1 MPLNILHAQTTITIE
16 KIPST
21 IEEFIQ
27 LRKQKAK
34 NPEGGAAMFCLAM
47 KIYSDNKELGEKC
60 FVSIAD
66 RSELRTGNTYKG
78 YTLSNWRTIRS
89 ASLRYPLIANS
100 YILGSSPENAYTVT
114 LPYKYVFTTGKYSG
128 NPATGKIKIFVAC
141 SGADSHRPIHMVR
154 NDKGIWKASKW
165 SSLYA
170 GMKPVKKKI
179 IDDL

>member
-1 MPLNILHAQTTITIE
+1 MILNTSIAQTTITVE
-16 KIPST
+16 TIPSN

-27 LRKQKAK
+27 LRKQKATS
-34 NPEGGAAMFCLAM
+34 PEGGAAMFCIAM
-47 KIYSDNKELGEKC
+47 KIYSENKELGEKC

-66 RSELRTGNTYKG
+66 RSELKTGKTYKG

-89 ASLRYPLIANS
+89 ASLRYPLIANT
-100 YILGSSPENAYTVT
+100 YILGSTPENGYTVS

-128 NPATGKIKIFVAC
+128 DPATGKIKIFVDC
-141 SGADSHRPIHMVR
+141 SGADSARPIHMVK

-170 GMKPVKKKI
+170 GMKPVNKQV